1 MCIVGTG
8 VELLPTTPH
17 NPQPHRPMHPLTA
30 SRSASALPLLFAHYV
45 AGKMAQDQ
53 WDAFASTFDAT
64 EGSAEERAAF
74 ARFCLDASL
83 SGEDVELP
91 KPEEW
96 SDILAATQP
105 QAPKSR
111 GIVQR
116 LGFGKR
122 R

>member
-1 MCIVGTG
+1 
-8 VELLPTTPH
+8 
-17 NPQPHRPMHPLTA
+17 MHPLTA
-30 SRSASALPLLFAHYV
+30 PRSTSALPLLFAHYV
-45 AGKMAQDQ
+45 AGKMAQGQ
-53 WDAFASTFDAT
+53 WDAFAATFDEA

-96 SDILAATQP
+96 GDILAATQP
-105 QAPKSR
+105 QTPKSR
-111 GIVQR
+111 GIVRR
-116 LGFGKR
+116 LSFGKR